1 MRRRTG
7 VFLILVGVV
16 CPRGRDA
23 LGDGRQPGIGLL
35 GVVPMGIGCMAAGL
49 TAFLTC
55 KAGGFRLE
63 QSSERRSGA
72 AVTFSFPMT
81 KQRLAFVGQVCF
93 ALLCLSLVL
102 YADEFAGSRR
112 SPIVLTVVGSLGVA
126 FLGGF
131 ALATLPTVL
140 RRRAGGVYLR
150 PEGIE
155 VSGGPMGGFVAWDD
169 VEALDER
176 EVRGNRVLE
185 IRAFDPSRVE
195 TSAAGSVLRGI
206 NRPFGFHS
214 DLSVAAMSLEADLD
228 TVMAAIQHELLHPE
242 HRERLGTPESLVD
255 LGLTEGSPS
264 R

>member
-1 MRRRTG
+1 
-7 VFLILVGVV
+7 VV
-16 CPRGRDA
+16 
-23 LGDGRQPGIGLL
+23 
-35 GVVPMGIGCMAAGL
+35 
-49 TAFLTC
+49 
-55 KAGGFRLE
+55 
-63 QSSERRSGA
+63 
-72 AVTFSFPMT
+72 
-81 KQRLAFVGQVCF
+81 
-93 ALLCLSLVL
+93 
-102 YADEFAGSRR
+102 
-112 SPIVLTVVGSLGVA
+112 

-185 IRAFDPSRVE
+185 TRAFDPSRVE

-214 DLSVAAMSLEADLD
+214 DLSVAAISLEADLD